1 MARTAPPEPRRVLLL
16 SGRADFYGGGQRS
29 LCDLAGS
36 LRRTDWSPIA
46 VLPGPGPLSDALR
59 AEGIPVHHL
68 PLPPVGPWA
77 GTRCVRAVRGL
88 AELLRTER
96 ALLVHSDAPRSALY
110 AGLAA
115 RLARRRHLW
124 HLRASL
130 PGAPGTD
137 RLLLA
142 LSHRVIAVSRAAATR
157 SAALRRSTRVAVIPT
172 GVRPPDFLD
181 RRTARGIL
189 GLPQGALVAGVVG
202 RVEPDKGGED
212 ALVVAARLATVVPG
226 SAVAFLGAS
235 EGDPAFRHAL
245 EEKAGRLGLDRSIL
259 FLGERSDA
267 ARLLRAFDLILH
279 PSRHEALPR
288 ALIEALWAGV
298 PVAAYG
304 VGGVAEVVGS
314 GVEAGGLL
322 ATPGRPSAL
331 TRLVERLA
339 LDPGLRHA
347 LGVAG
352 MERARGRFRLETMT
366 AAVVAQYDALLPQAG
381 RSTDAALEEA
391 A

>member
-1 MARTAPPEPRRVLLL
+1 MARTAPPEARRVLLL

-29 LCDLAGS
+29 LCDLAGA

-46 VLPGPGPLSDALR
+46 VLPGPGPLADALG
-59 AEGIPVHHL
+59 AEGIPVRHL
-68 PLPPVGPWA
+68 LLPPLGPFA
-77 GTRCVRAVRGL
+77 ATRCGRAVRRL
-88 AELLRTER
+88 ADLLRSEG
-96 ALLVHSDAPRSALY
+96 ALLVHSDAPRQALY

-157 SAALRRSTRVAVIPT
+157 SAALRRSPRVAVVPT
-172 GVRPPDFLD
+172 GLRPPDFLD

-189 GLPQGALVAGVVG
+189 ALPQGALVAGVIG

-212 ALVVAARLATVVPG
+212 ALAVAARLTTVVPG
-226 SAVAFLGAS
+226 SVVAFLGAS
-235 EGDPAFRHAL
+235 DSTSAYRLAL
-245 EEKAGRLGLDRSIL
+245 EEMAGRLGLGTSIR
-259 FLGERSDA
+259 FLGERPDA

-298 PVAAYG
+298 PAAAYA

-314 GVEAGGLL
+314 GVVAGGLL
-322 ATPGRPSAL
+322 APPGRPSAL
-331 TRLVERLA
+331 ARLVERLA
-339 LDPGLRHA
+339 LDPDLRHA

-366 AAVVAQYDALLPQAG
+366 AAVVAQYDALVPRTGHTA
-381 RSTDAALEEA
+381 DAALEEA